1 MNQIKHSVE
10 KFSDFSDHH
19 MIGWH
24 FKEIM
29 ISVRVFKNVSLFI
42 MFNVV
47 PICSKSAFWEHFH
60 PLVWNVEWL
69 QPSGLLWSLINDTTR
84 KNKSHLNSE
93 LQPHHI
99 TPPVRFILIAACR
112 DERYN
117 RVINQQMITAS
128 GNDSWSFEMKQM
140 LFLFFHHWKLNI
152 FALLTVDQTKRAI
165 WRCCIRFCKVVLSSF
180 YYFSIFW
187 GGAQTFSFRGPDL
200 WLNGGPQSKSKQ
212 LLHC

>member
-1 MNQIKHSVE
+1 
-10 KFSDFSDHH
+10 

-93 LQPHHI
+93 LQPLHI
-99 TPPVRFILIAACR
+99 TPSWDLYSSLRVETKDIIELSTNRWSLQVATILDHLRWNKCFSCFFIIENLISLHCWQLTR
-112 DERYN
+112 QNKQSED
-117 RVINQQMITAS
+117 VAS
-128 GNDSWSFEMKQM
+128 GSAKLCWAVSII
-140 LFLFFHHWKLNI
+140 FLFFGGVPKPS
-152 FALLTVDQTKRAI
+152 LLEGQTSDLMVGRSPKANNY
-165 WRCCIRFCKVVLSSF
+165 CIVKM
-180 YYFSIFW
+180 
-187 GGAQTFSFRGPDL
+187 QNGP
-200 WLNGGPQSKSKQ
+200 
-212 LLHC
+212 